1 MPENKTPFL
10 PGGASPINF
19 FLKKMPHEG
28 KSLLLLGNG
37 FPQLIPFVQNEGF
50 SSIHSASD
58 DTTEVFEYKA
68 NTSKNQQFP
77 AMVVDYASLDHKS
90 GEFDFVFCQTTLTKP
105 VKTKLIKEI
114 KRILKPEGI
123 LITSEIVCIKKP
135 APIFLNDIWIK
146 SGQDPHYND
155 EFEPFYTTRG
165 FNLIES
171 AEFPNDLDEFYI
183 KSYKILETNL
193 KTMSAEKRV
202 QFRKDFVQEKH
213 EIVTMVK
220 SGALKFLNFRTLILQ
235 KI

>member
-1 MPENKTPFL
+1 LPENKSPFL
-10 PGGASPINF
+10 PGGASPITF
-19 FLKKMPHEG
+19 FLKKIPHEG
-28 KSLLLLGNG
+28 KSILLLGNG
-37 FPQLIPFVQNEGF
+37 FSQLIPFVMHEGF
-50 SSIHSASD
+50 SSIQSASD
-58 DTTEVFEYKA
+58 DNTEVFEYKA

-77 AMVVDYASLDHKS
+77 ALVVDYESLDHNT

-105 VKTKLIKEI
+105 IKTKLIKEI
-114 KRILKPEGI
+114 KRILKPDGI
-123 LITSEIVCIKKP
+123 LITSEIICVKKP

-146 SGQDPHYND
+146 SGQDPHYGE
-155 EFEPFYTTRG
+155 EFEAFYTTRG

-193 KTMSAEKRV
+193 KSMSAEKRV

-213 EIVTMVK
+213 EITSMVK
-220 SGALKFLNFRTLILQ
+220 GGALKFLNFKTLILQ